1 MRRSIILLAA
11 AAGLTACGQ
20 PSDDGANATNAAANA
35 AVEKP
40 KPAYC
45 FFTGSDTKG
54 WKAAVD
60 SSGNVVVTGK
70 AYDEDRRYKAVIGP
84 ATVSGNSAQV
94 APTIA
99 PNDTGFGA
107 PGNWWDIKQT
117 IPNSQAVSSVTVT
130 CGEKTLATLEVP
142 RKG

>member
-1 MRRSIILLAA
+1 MRKSIILLAGV
-11 AAGLTACGQ
+11 AGLTACGQ
-20 PSDDGANATNAAANA
+20 AADNQANAANASANAT
-35 AVEKP
+35 VEKP
-40 KPAYC
+40 KLAYC

-60 SSGNVVVTGK
+60 PGGNVVVTGK
-70 AYDEDRRYKAVIGP
+70 AYDEDRRYKAVLGP
-84 ATVSGNSAQV
+84 ATVTGTSAQV

-107 PGNWWDIKQT
+107 VGNWWDIKQT
-117 IPNSQAVSSVTVT
+117 IPNSQAVSTVTVT